1 MYTGFFILCKG
12 KMIYFSI
19 SILPTHVW
27 KQVMYIGHMR
37 YWFIGSRLRVNNVRS
52 INQGRT
58 IPKEFILSKENREN
72 CITKL
77 KTMKPAWLYGMEP
90 LKKAAVLV
98 PLCEVNNELSF
109 LYTLRSSDLKSYRGQ
124 VSFPGGVKDKTDEN
138 LEETALRE
146 TFEELG
152 IQRTQIDVWGNG
164 FFVGTRQKEMAVMP
178 FIGYLG
184 EVSMKRLIL
193 NRKEVESVFT
203 MPLKQLINLDNCKST
218 QFRNGHVLPVFV
230 GGEHRIWG
238 MTAIIT
244 HFVLDALLPAGTY
257 THKLYYIAP
266 LKIPSPETKKT
277 KI

>member
-1 MYTGFFILCKG
+1 
-12 KMIYFSI
+12 
-19 SILPTHVW
+19 
-27 KQVMYIGHMR
+27 MR
-37 YWFIGSRLRVNNVRS
+37 YWFIGPKQKVNNVRN
-52 INQGRT
+52 INESRT

-77 KTMKPAWLYGMEP
+77 KTMKPIRLYGREP

-98 PLCEVNNELSF
+98 PLCIVNNELSF

-124 VSFPGGVKDKTDEN
+124 VSFPGGVQDKTDAN

-152 IQRTQIDVWGNG
+152 IQRNQIDVWGNG
-164 FFVGTRQKEMAVMP
+164 CFVGTKQKDMAVMP

-184 EVSMKRLIL
+184 EVSVERLIL

-203 MPLKQLINLDNCKST
+203 MPLKQLINPVNCKST
-218 QFRNGHVLPVFV
+218 QFRNGYVLPVFV
-230 GGEHRIWG
+230 GGERRIWG

-257 THKLYYIAP
+257 SHKLYYIAP
-266 LKIPSPETKKT
+266 LKTCSPETKKR
-277 KI
+277 KM

>member
-1 MYTGFFILCKG
+1 
-12 KMIYFSI
+12 
-19 SILPTHVW
+19 
-27 KQVMYIGHMR
+27 MR
-37 YWFIGSRLRVNNVRS
+37 YWFISSKPEVNSVRN

-58 IPKEFILSKENREN
+58 IPKEYILSKENREK

-77 KTMKPAWLYGMEP
+77 KTMKPIRLYGRDP

-98 PLCEVNNELSF
+98 PLCIINNELSL

-124 VSFPGGVKDKTDEN
+124 VSFPGGVQDKTDAN

-152 IQRTQIDVWGNG
+152 IQKTQIDVWGNG
-164 FFVGTRQKEMAVMP
+164 SFVGTRQKDMAVMP

-184 EVSMKRLIL
+184 EVSLEGLIL

-203 MPLKQLINLDNCKST
+203 VPLKCLIDPHNCKST
-218 QFRNGHVLPVFV
+218 QFRNGYVLPVFV

-238 MTAIIT
+238 MTALIT

-257 THKLYYIAP
+257 AHGLCYITP
-266 LKIPSPETKKT
+266 LKTSSPETKKR
-277 KI
+277 KM

>member
-1 MYTGFFILCKG
+1 
-12 KMIYFSI
+12 MIYI
-19 SILPTHVW
+19 SSPILRTHV
-27 KQVMYIGHMR
+27 KRQVMSVRCME
-37 YWFIGSRLRVNNVRS
+37 YWSVDLTPKVNIVNNS
-52 INQGRT
+52 YDRT
-58 IPKEFILSKENREN
+58 VPKELILSKENREN

-77 KTMKPAWLYGMEP
+77 KGVKPVRLFGREP
-90 LKKAAVLV
+90 TRKAAVLV
-98 PLCEVNNELSF
+98 PLCTVNNELSF

-124 VSFPGGVKDKTDEN
+124 VSFPGGVQDKTDEN

-164 FFVGTRQKEMAVMP
+164 CFVGTRQKDMAVMP

-184 EVSMKRLIL
+184 EVSLEGLIL

-203 MPLKQLINLDNCKST
+203 VPLKHLIEPDNCKST
-218 QFRNGHVLPVFV
+218 QFRNGYVLPVFI

-244 HFVLDALLPAGTY
+244 HFVLDALLPKGTY
-257 THKLYYIAP
+257 VHKLHYI
-266 LKIPSPETKKT
+266 KSFKTTSPGTMKRNL
-277 KI
+277 